1 MPEAPCLESGPT
13 VKFPSRQGTAGR
25 TEYSQAPMHELSIAT
40 NIVEIASQHVLEAG
54 GGRVA
59 AVTLRIG
66 RLSCVHEEAL
76 RYSFELVRE
85 GTLLAGAELRIV
97 AVPVRVW
104 CPRCAAEFE
113 LPGIQR
119 FACPICSTPSA
130 DICAGREL
138 DLESIDIVETADA

>member
-1 MPEAPCLESGPT
+1 
-13 VKFPSRQGTAGR
+13 
-25 TEYSQAPMHELSIAT
+25 MHELSIAT
-40 NIVEIASQHVLEAG
+40 NIVEIASRYATEAG
-54 GGRVA
+54 ANRVA

-66 RLSCVHEEAL
+66 RLSCVHEDAL
-76 RYSFELVRE
+76 RSSFDLVRE
-85 GTLLAGAELRIV
+85 GTPLAGAELRIV

>member
-1 MPEAPCLESGPT
+1 
-13 VKFPSRQGTAGR
+13 
-25 TEYSQAPMHELSIAT
+25 MHELSIAT
-40 NIVEIASQHVLEAG
+40 NIVEIASQHVEEAG

-66 RLSCVHEEAL
+66 RLSCVHEDAL
-76 RYSFELVRE
+76 RYSFDLVRE
-85 GTLLAGAELRIV
+85 GTPLAGAELRIV

-130 DICAGREL
+130 DIRAGREL
-138 DLESIDIVETADA
+138 DLESIELESIDLGETADA